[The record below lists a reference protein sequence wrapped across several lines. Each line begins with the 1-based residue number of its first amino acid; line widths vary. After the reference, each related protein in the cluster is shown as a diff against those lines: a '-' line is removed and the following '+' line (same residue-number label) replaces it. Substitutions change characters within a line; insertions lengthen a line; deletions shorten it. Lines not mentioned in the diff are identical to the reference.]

1 MACIRRQSFIRIYR
15 YAYSACQ
22 SFEHRNV
29 SDGSMATGDLRSKMG
44 FVAFCCVSFG
54 PNCVVATGAIAP
66 KQTINL
72 EELGMSHTV
81 SIKNLLETLKMVEA
95 TMRDTAEPSVRKQLQ
110 SAIADLELLVAKN
123 DLDDQILKQKALEA
137 LGRFLKCLPSIARII
152 EILFST

>member
-1 MACIRRQSFIRIYR
+1 
-15 YAYSACQ
+15 
-22 SFEHRNV
+22 
-29 SDGSMATGDLRSKMG
+29 
-44 FVAFCCVSFG
+44 
-54 PNCVVATGAIAP
+54 
-66 KQTINL
+66 
-72 EELGMSHTV
+72 MSHTV